1 MTTYDFNTIIDRKN
15 TGCAKWDAAPWL
27 FGEKDVIPMW
37 VADMDFPVARPITEA
52 LKARCGHEV
61 YGYFMAGAPSVRR
74 AICDRLKRKYSWE
87 IDPDWIV
94 MTPGIV
100 PTLSFVLRSLT
111 SPGDAV
117 IHQSPVYY
125 PFWSVIEGAGCRI
138 AGNPLK
144 FSGAGYEMDFDH
156 LRDQFSPLVRMTP
169 SQARTKAMILCSPH
183 NPVGR
188 VWTRAELIRAGRI
201 VLENDAVMIA
211 DEIHCELVFNGFD
224 HTPFASISKAF
235 EQRSIT
241 CMSASKTFN
250 LAGLDTAFLIIPN
263 ERLRN
268 GFEAVSRHALPQGNI
283 FGTVALE
290 AAFVHGDDWLGQL
303 LAYLQD
309 NLMFLTD
316 YVKTRIPRIR
326 VIRTEGTYL
335 VWLDCRALG
344 MDADALAAF
353 MNQKARVGLDHGI
366 AFGPEGAGFE
376 RINIACPRAILAKAL
391 GRIEAAVN
399 ALA

>member
-1 MTTYDFNTIIDRKN
+1 MTTYDFDTIIDRKH
-15 TGCAKWDAAPWL
+15 TDCAKWDAASFL
-27 FGEKDVIPMW
+27 FGDKDVIPMW
-37 VADMDFPVARPITEA
+37 VADMDFSVARPITEA
-52 LKARCGHEV
+52 LKARCDHPV
-61 YGYFMAGAPSVRR
+61 YGYFMPGAPSVRR
-74 AICDRLKRKYSWE
+74 AICQRLRRKYDWE
-87 IDPDWIV
+87 IDPQWIV

-111 SPGDAV
+111 SAGDAV

-138 AGNPLK
+138 ARNPLR
-144 FSGAGYEMDFDH
+144 FNGGRYEMDFEN
-156 LRDQFSPLVRMTP
+156 LKDQFSPRVRMTP
-169 SQARTKAMILCSPH
+169 APSRVRAMILCNPH

-188 VWTRAELIRAGRI
+188 VWTREELIRAGEI
-201 VLENDAVMIA
+201 VLAHDAVMVS
-211 DEIHCELVFNGFD
+211 DEIHCELVFKGFD

-263 ERLRN
+263 EKLQNR
-268 GFEAVSRHALPQGNI
+268 FKAVSHHALPGGNI

-290 AAFVHGDDWLGQL
+290 AAFAHGDQWLEQL
-303 LAYLQD
+303 LDYLQG
-309 NLMFLTD
+309 NLTFLTE
-316 YVKTRIPRIR
+316 YFKKRIPRIR

-335 VWLDCRALG
+335 AWLDCRALG

-366 AFGPEGAGFE
+366 AFGPDGAGFE
-376 RINIACPRAILAKAL
+376 RINIACPRAILEKAL
-391 GRIEAAVN
+391 GRIEAAVKQI
-399 ALA
+399 